1 MNILI
6 LGSGGREH
14 AFAWKIAQSPH
25 CDELYVAPGNAG
37 TAQVA
42 TNLPIGFND
51 FEGIAKAIVDLKIK
65 LVIVGPEEPLVNG
78 VVDYLKAQP
87 ELLRIKIVGPDR
99 LGAQLEGSKDFSK
112 NFMSKYGIPTAAS
125 RTFTSETLEE
135 GLAYLATHSLP
146 IVLKADGLAAGK
158 GVIIAETLDTA
169 KAAMSDMLV
178 GAKFGEAGNKVVVE
192 QFLRGIELSVFVDRK
207 SVV

>member
-99 LGAQLEGSKDFSK
+99 LGAQLE
-112 NFMSKYGIPTAAS
+112 
-125 RTFTSETLEE
+125 
-135 GLAYLATHSLP
+135 
-146 IVLKADGLAAGK
+146 
-158 GVIIAETLDTA
+158 
-169 KAAMSDMLV
+169 
-178 GAKFGEAGNKVVVE
+178 
-192 QFLRGIELSVFVDRK
+192 
-207 SVV
+207 